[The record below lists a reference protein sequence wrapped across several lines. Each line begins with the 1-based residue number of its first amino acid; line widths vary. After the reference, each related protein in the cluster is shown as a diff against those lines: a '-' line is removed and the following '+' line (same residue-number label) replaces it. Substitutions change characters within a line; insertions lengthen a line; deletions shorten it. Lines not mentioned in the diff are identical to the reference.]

1 MIILAVGMP
10 RAGSGWH
17 YNLIHDLVTANGGEN
32 ARQIRER
39 YHLQKILT
47 EVNCNIGVLSTRRLA
62 LAVRPSLMG
71 KTYVL
76 KAHSGPTRTSGLL
89 QAIGQMR
96 VLYIYRDPR
105 DAMLSAFDYGQRAI
119 AKGRPNAFSHLTDFE
134 KTLDFMTEYVKISEA
149 WLNRKDTLHTGYE
162 DFLQNYETEAQR
174 IVEFLGYSSI
184 DPKNQ
189 AVVEKYRPNK
199 ATSGDKGLHFFKG
212 KIGRFREKYTEEQQ
226 ALMAQRFGNYLQGRG
241 YEI

>member
-17 YNLIHDLVTANGGEN
+17 YNLIHDLVTANGGDD
-32 ARQIRER
+32 ARRVRER
-39 YHLQKILT
+39 YHLQGILT
-47 EVNCNIGVLSTRRLA
+47 EVNCNIGVLSVRRLGM
-62 LAVRPSLMG
+62 AVVPSLMG
-71 KTYVL
+71 KTYAL

-119 AKGRPNAFSHLTDFE
+119 AKGRPNAFSQLTGFE
-134 KTLDFMTEYVKISEA
+134 KTLDFMAEYVGISEA
-149 WLNRKDTLHTGYE
+149 WLARKDALHTSYE
-162 DFLQNYETEAQR
+162 NFLQSYDAEARR
-174 IVEFLGYSSI
+174 IVEFLGYSAAS
-184 DPKNQ
+184 PENL
-189 AVVEKYRPNK
+189 AVVEKYRPNQ
-199 ATSGDKGLHFFKG
+199 ASSGDKGLHFFKG
-212 KIGRFREKYTEEQQ
+212 RIGRFREKYTEEQQ
-226 ALMAQRFGNYLQGRG
+226 ALMAGRFGNYLQGRG

>member
-17 YNLIHDLVTANGGEN
+17 YNLIHDLVTANGGED
-32 ARQIRER
+32 ARRVRER
-39 YHLQKILT
+39 YHLQGILT
-47 EVNCNIGVLSTRRLA
+47 EVNCNIGVLSLRRLA
-62 LAVRPSLMG
+62 LAAVPSLMG

-89 QAIGQMR
+89 QAIGGMR

-119 AKGRPNAFSHLTDFE
+119 AKGRPNAFSRLTDFE

-149 WLNRKDTLHTGYE
+149 WLAQGNVLHARYE
-162 DFLQNYETEAQR
+162 DLLVDYDTEAKR
-174 IVEFLGYSSI
+174 AADFLGCSLS
-184 DPKNQ
+184 DAATQ
-189 AVVEKYRPNK
+189 AVIEKYRPNK
-199 ATSGDKGLHFFKG
+199 ASSGDKGLHFFKG

-226 ALMAQRFGNYLQGRG
+226 ALMAERFGNYLQGRG